1 MIINL
6 KSETDLSG
14 FYVVYEGSTNLEK
27 KGWYGIS
34 HLMEHL
40 MCKNFDH
47 LQEDFDKDGV
57 DWNAY
62 TSSNEIV
69 FYMTGLDEKINKWK
83 GEFMNLLGQFNVTK
97 EEFENE
103 RKIVMEEY
111 FDSFNDQTQS
121 HMLNLSRKLFNDFD
135 PIGLKEDLE
144 NLKFMDC
151 LNFFELQYS
160 KPTKIINVSKNKK
173 YKNNTIEFA
182 ERKIEKV
189 TEFGNYDTPL
199 ELNNDFKDKTSIA
212 ILSPIIEE
220 DFAYVHFIN
229 AMLSLGLKSPLYQ
242 EIREKR
248 GLVYYIHCYQS
259 RMNNQG
265 INTISTL
272 TSNKNYD
279 EVLEAT
285 KLVISNPDKYLTK
298 ERFDLVKDYYK
309 VRMQKDEILRYKN
322 INQFINPEGWSVY
335 DIIDTVKFKKI
346 KEVYKKYY
354 NFDDFYISNDKK
366 EFKTKTKNK

>member
-1 MIINL
+1 MIVNL

-47 LQEDFDKDGV
+47 LQEDFDKDGI

-69 FYMTGLDEKINKWK
+69 FYIQGLDEKVNKWK

-97 EEFENE
+97 EQFENE
-103 RKIVMEEY
+103 RNIVLEEY
-111 FDSFNDQTQS
+111 MDCFNDQTQS

-135 PIGLKEDLE
+135 PIGLRSDLE
-144 NLKFMDC
+144 GLKYMDC
-151 LNFFELQYS
+151 IKYFELQYAN
-160 KPTKIINVSKNKK
+160 PTKIINVSKNKK
-173 YKNNTIEFA
+173 YKNDNLEFA
-182 ERKIEKV
+182 ERKITKK
-189 TEFGNYDTPL
+189 TEFGNHKVDL
-199 ELNNDFKDKTSIA
+199 ELNNDFKDKTSLA

-242 EIREKR
+242 EVREKR
-248 GLVYYIHCYQS
+248 GLVYYVNCYQS
-259 RMNNQG
+259 RINNQG
-265 INTISTL
+265 INTISTQ
-272 TSNKNYD
+272 TSNKNAD
-279 EVLEAT
+279 KVIESVKEVIE
-285 KLVISNPDKYLTK
+285 NPDKYLTK
-298 ERFDLVKDYYK
+298 DRFNLVKDFYN
-309 VRMQKDEILRYKN
+309 VRMKKDEILRYKN
-322 INQFINPEGWSVY
+322 VNQWINPKGWSVY
-335 DIIDTVKFKKI
+335 DILDEVKFKDI
-346 KEVYKKYY
+346 KEIYEKYY
-354 NFDDFYISNDKK
+354 NFDKFYVSNDKK
-366 EFKTKTKNK
+366 EFKK

>member
-6 KSETDLSG
+6 KSETELSG

-27 KGWYGIS
+27 KGWFGIS

-47 LQEDFDKDGV
+47 LQEDFDKDGI

-69 FYMTGLDEKINKWK
+69 FYLTGLDEKVNKWK
-83 GEFMNLLGQFNVTK
+83 GEFMDLLGEFNVTK
-97 EEFENE
+97 EQFENE
-103 RKIVMEEY
+103 RNIVLEEY
-111 FDSFNDQTQS
+111 MDCFNDQTQT
-121 HMLNLSRKLFNDFD
+121 HMLNLSRKLFGDYD

-144 NLKFMDC
+144 NLKYMDC
-151 LNFFELQYS
+151 LNFFELQYA
-160 KPTKIINVSKNKK
+160 KPTKIINVSKNKP
-173 YKNNTIEFA
+173 YKNNTIDFA
-182 ERKIEKV
+182 KRDIKKTI
-189 TEFGNYDTPL
+189 EFGDNDATL
-199 ELNNDFKDKTSIA
+199 ELSNEFKDKTSIA
-212 ILSPIIEE
+212 ILSEIIEE

-248 GLVYYIHCYQS
+248 GLVYYVHCYQS
-259 RMNNQG
+259 RVNNQG
-265 INTISTL
+265 INTISTQ
-272 TSNKNYD
+272 TSNKNYNGVVEAVK
-279 EVLEAT
+279 EVIT
-285 KLVISNPDKYLTK
+285 NPDKYLTK

-309 VRMQKDEILRYKN
+309 VRMAKDEILRYKN
-322 INQFINPEGWSVY
+322 VNQYINPEGWSVY
-335 DIIDTVKFKKI
+335 EILDKVNMKKI

-354 NFDDFYISNDKK
+354 NFDNFYVSNDKK
-366 EFKTKTKNK
+366 EFKKSS

>member
-27 KGWYGIS
+27 KGWFGIS

-47 LQEDFDKDGV
+47 LQEDFDKDGI

-69 FYMTGLDEKINKWK
+69 FYLTGLDEKVNKWK
-83 GEFMNLLGQFNVTK
+83 GEFMDLLGEFNVTK
-97 EEFENE
+97 EQFENE
-103 RKIVMEEY
+103 RNIVLEEY
-111 FDSFNDQTQS
+111 MDCFNDQTQT
-121 HMLNLSRKLFNDFD
+121 HMLNLSRKLFGDYD

-144 NLKFMDC
+144 KLKYMDC
-151 LNFFELQYS
+151 LNFFELQYA
-160 KPTKIINVSKNKK
+160 KPTKIINVSKNKP
-173 YKNNTIEFA
+173 YKNNKIDFAKRDIKKTIEF
-182 ERKIEKV
+182 
-189 TEFGNYDTPL
+189 GNNDVAL
-199 ELNNDFKDKTSIA
+199 ELSNEFKDKTSIA

-242 EIREKR
+242 EIREKK
-248 GLVYYIHCYQS
+248 GLVYYVHCYQS
-259 RMNNQG
+259 RVNNQG
-265 INTISTL
+265 INTISTQ
-272 TSNKNYD
+272 TSNKNYNGVVD
-279 EVLEAT
+279 AVKEVIT
-285 KLVISNPDKYLTK
+285 NPDKYLTK

-309 VRMQKDEILRYKN
+309 VRMAKDEILRYKN
-322 INQFINPEGWSVY
+322 VNQYINPEGWSVY
-335 DIIDTVKFKKI
+335 EILDKVNMKKI

-354 NFDDFYISNDKK
+354 NFDNFYISNDKK
-366 EFKTKTKNK
+366 EFKKSS

>member
-6 KSETDLSG
+6 KSETELSG

-27 KGWYGIS
+27 KGWFGIS

-47 LQEDFDKDGV
+47 LQEDFDKDGI

-69 FYMTGLDEKINKWK
+69 FYLTGLDEKVNKWK
-83 GEFMNLLGQFNVTK
+83 GEFMDLLGEFNVTK
-97 EEFENE
+97 EQFENE
-103 RKIVMEEY
+103 RNIVLEEY
-111 FDSFNDQTQS
+111 MDCFNDQTQT
-121 HMLNLSRKLFNDFD
+121 HMLNLSRKLFGDYD

-144 NLKFMDC
+144 KLKYMDC
-151 LNFFELQYS
+151 LNFFELQYA
-160 KPTKIINVSKNKK
+160 KPTKIINVSKNKP
-173 YKNNTIEFA
+173 YKNNTIDFA
-182 ERKIEKV
+182 KRDITK
-189 TEFGNYDTPL
+189 TLEFGENDVPL
-199 ELNNDFKDKTSIA
+199 ELSNEFKDKTSIA
-212 ILSPIIEE
+212 ILSPVIEE

-248 GLVYYIHCYQS
+248 GLVYYVHCYQS
-259 RMNNQG
+259 RVNNQG
-265 INTISTL
+265 INTISTQ
-272 TSNKNYD
+272 TSNKNYNGVVD
-279 EVLEAT
+279 AVKEVIT
-285 KLVISNPDKYLTK
+285 NPDKYLTK

-309 VRMQKDEILRYKN
+309 VRMAKDEILRYKN
-322 INQFINPEGWSVY
+322 VNQYINPEGWSVY
-335 DIIDTVKFKKI
+335 DILDKVNMKKI

-354 NFDDFYISNDKK
+354 NFDNFYVSNDKK
-366 EFKTKTKNK
+366 EFKK